1 MEDQKSI
8 LDPLSSILVIC
19 VNPLPRI
26 LRVIVVRTRA
36 GDPRNLRN
44 PVFSQEIL
52 RVTVFFGQLAH
63 LGIVQCGEPA
73 VADDRIFLAALGHYR
88 EGREQQMDVQVA
100 VEYTVLAGPLLFRR
114 PPQRAEAH
122 VDHARAAP
130 LPFEAAGGMFFDA
143 ARTENL
149 RIRADSDLPEVEKP
163 GAGEAGILRTPALF
177 EEIAPRVA
185 TCRATQDLDDLPALR
200 FDLHLR

>member
-1 MEDQKSI
+1 MEDRRWRIESRFSI
-8 LDPLSSILVIC
+8 LDPLSPILSFC
-19 VNPLPRI
+19 VDPFPRI

-44 PVFSQEIL
+44 PVFPQKIV
-52 RVTVFFGQLAH
+52 RVTILLRQLAH

-73 VADDRIFLAALGHYR
+73 VADDRILLAALGHYL

-100 VEYTVLAGPLLFRR
+100 VEYAVLAGPLLFRR

-130 LPFEAAGGMFFDA
+130 LPFEAAGGMFLDA

-163 GAGEAGILRTPALF
+163 GAGGKRILRTPALF
-177 EEIAPRVA
+177 SKIYI
-185 TCRATQDLDDLPALR
+185 
-200 FDLHLR
+200 